1 MPNNDGGVQSAV
13 DSAKKALSSA
23 RTFTKS
29 ATGGKDPSLFAPKAA
44 APVVKATP
52 AAPAPN
58 VGDELKV
65 KSDNVQQYADAS
77 KPMASF
83 KEGTNYVPKTG
94 NYTLH
99 EGEKVTPAKDN
110 MAKSALSKAGKN
122 VAKKKKKKGAVHITP
137 TDNDG
142 FVVDHDSDPE
152 SEKSMTTAKGGSAKH
167 AIANV
172 QDLVN
177 HIQQHFGQGAADA
190 DKDDAAARDAQAQA
204 AASPAPQA
212 AAPAPA
218 GPAGGAP
225 QEA

>member
-44 APVVKATP
+44 APVVKAAP
-52 AAPAPN
+52 VAAPAAN
-58 VGDELKV
+58 VGDELKA
-65 KSDNVQQYADAS
+65 KSDNVKQYTDA
-77 KPMASF
+77 KPMGSF
-83 KEGTNYVPKTG
+83 HTGTDYVPKTG
-94 NYTLH
+94 NYTLK
-99 EGEKVTPAKDN
+99 EGEAVVPAEKN
-110 MAKSALSKAGKN
+110 MAKNAMAKAGKN
-122 VAKKKKKKGAVHITP
+122 VAAKKKKKKGAVHITP

-142 FVVDHDSDPE
+142 FVVDHDSDPDSKE
-152 SEKSMTTAKGGSAKH
+152 MTAKSGNAKH

-190 DKDDAAARDAQAQA
+190 DKDDAAAQDQQA
-204 AASPAPQA
+204 AGDA
-212 AAPAPA
+212 ATGAADAA